1 MSTPVISQPR
11 HLTKRILGKSRQS
24 VRSSLE
30 VFAVRSI
37 LALLAVIFVA
47 SLPASDWTPVLWRGE
62 KAWQSASQGW
72 VATVSEERSR
82 LVSITR
88 LGEGSN
94 LLYESSREGISWG
107 GHRGWLGPQSAWQ
120 PAWPPPRDWESSAAS
135 RVVVSGSL
143 LTLTHPRLDPQY
155 PALTRTY
162 EWQGDVLHCRLSWRG
177 GRFYGIHIVQ
187 LPRGAVVTVQ
197 RAVTPDLPL
206 GYALVPIYRRPNIL
220 TDVPIARAVSRINGD
235 AVTLRHANQSEKV
248 AFFPQTIF
256 ARIGKYRLQM
266 QRGDQSG
273 FSSSE
278 PDMGLLTQVYLGDR
292 INPFIEI
299 EQLSP
304 YARGRAVSTE
314 MLLRPQVAR

>member
-1 MSTPVISQPR
+1 M
-11 HLTKRILGKSRQS
+11 KAIL
-24 VRSSLE
+24 V
-30 VFAVRSI
+30 
-37 LALLAVIFVA
+37 LLAVIFVA
-47 SLPASDWTPVLWRGE
+47 SLPASEWTPVLWRGE
-62 KAWQSASQGW
+62 KAWQSTSQGW
-72 VATVSEERSR
+72 IATVSEERSR

-88 LGEGSN
+88 VGEGRN

-120 PAWPPPRDWESSAAS
+120 PAWPPPRDWESSAAL
-135 RVVVSGSL
+135 RVAVSGSL
-143 LTLTHPRLDPQY
+143 LTLTHPHVDPQY
-155 PALTRTY
+155 PALTRAY
-162 EWQGDVLHCRLSWRG
+162 EWRGDVLHCRLSWRG

-187 LPRGAVVTVQ
+187 LPRGAVVSVR
-197 RAVTPDLPL
+197 RAVTPELPL
-206 GYALVPIYRRPNIL
+206 GYALVPIYQRPNIL
-220 TDVPIARAVSRINGD
+220 IDVPLARAVSRVDGD
-235 AVTLRHANQSEKV
+235 SVTLRHANQSEKV

-292 INPFIEI
+292 LNPFIEI

-304 YARGRAVSTE
+304 YVKGRAASTE